1 MTLQRIEADGELLA
15 LIARKEYKSNVLEFV
30 SDESYGFQIGFH
42 NRKPGDRAKAHQ
54 SKIFT
59 EIKNLNPCKIYFV
72 KKGKVGCDIYDN
84 SDKKINYVHL
94 VEGDLIVFVS
104 GGHGVDFLEPTEMI
118 EIKQGPYRG
127 PNEDKRFFEDK
138 IK

>member
-30 SDESYGFQIGFH
+30 SDESYGF
-42 NRKPGDRAKAHQ
+42 
-54 SKIFT
+54 KIFT